1 MPRTKSWFDRIMV
14 GLLPLV
20 PRALVWRVAARY
32 VAGKTLDAAMLR
44 CRRIMERGARVTLD
58 VLGEEIEHI
67 DAGEQAVRS
76 YFEVLDAIR
85 REGIDG
91 NISVKLT
98 AFGLKLDEEVAFE
111 RVRTVVSRARELNN
125 FVRIDMEDS
134 SCTTA
139 TLEIY
144 RRLREEG
151 FDNVGV
157 VLQAYMRRS
166 LDDVK
171 ALADLRPNYRL
182 CKGIY
187 VEPEEVAFQEP
198 DEINRNYLALLAAM
212 IEGGSYVGIATHDR
226 ALVDSAENLLREKG
240 VEGGGYE
247 FQMLLGVDQALGT
260 RILEGGHALRI
271 YVPFGEQWH
280 AYCVRRL
287 QENPRIGR
295 YVLRG
300 MFGRR

>member
-20 PRALVWRVAARY
+20 PRPLLWRVASRY
-32 VAGKTLDAAMLR
+32 VAGKTLSAAMAR
-44 CRRIMERGARVTLD
+44 CRRIMELGARVTLD

-67 DAGEQAVRS
+67 EAGEQAVRS
-76 YFEVLDAIR
+76 YFDVLDAIR
-85 REGIDG
+85 EEGIDG

-98 AFGLKLDEEVAFE
+98 AFGLKLDEDVTYA
-111 RVRTVVSRARELNN
+111 RVRSVVSRARDLGN

-139 TLEIY
+139 TLAIY

-166 LDDVK
+166 MDDVR
-171 ALADLRPNYRL
+171 ALADLAPNYRL

-187 VEPEEVAFQEP
+187 IEPEEVAFQDPE
-198 DEINRNYLALLAAM
+198 EINQNYVALLQAM
-212 IEGGSYVGIATHDR
+212 LDGGSYVGIATHDR
-226 ALVDSAENLLREKG
+226 VLVDAVEETLRNRELAK
-240 VEGGGYE
+240 EAYE
-247 FQMLLGVDQALGT
+247 FQMLLGVDQALGM
-260 RILEGGHALRI
+260 RILGAGHALRI
-271 YVPFGEQWH
+271 YVPFGEKWH

-287 QENPRIGR
+287 QENPQIGR
-295 YVLRG
+295 YVLKG
-300 MFGRR
+300 MFTRQ

>member
-20 PRALVWRVAARY
+20 PRAVVWRVASRY
-32 VAGKTLDAAMLR
+32 VAGKTLSAAMVR
-44 CRRIMERGARVTLD
+44 CRRIMELGARVTLD

-76 YFEVLDAIR
+76 YFDVLDAIR
-85 REGIDG
+85 KEGIDG

-98 AFGLKLDEEVAFE
+98 AFGLKLDEEVTYT
-111 RVRTVVSRARELNN
+111 RVRSVVARARKLDN

-139 TLEIY
+139 TLAIY

-151 FDNVGV
+151 FDNAGV

-166 LDDVK
+166 MDDVR
-171 ALADLRPNYRL
+171 ALADLKPNYRL

-187 VEPEEVAFQEP
+187 VEPEDVAIQDPE
-198 DEINRNYLALLAAM
+198 EINRNYLALLEAM
-212 IEGGSYVGIATHDR
+212 LDGGSYVGIATHDR
-226 ALVDSAENLLREKG
+226 ALVDSAEEVLRERKLPKDA
-240 VEGGGYE
+240 YE
-247 FQMLLGVDQALGT
+247 FQMLLGVDQTLGL
-260 RILEGGHALRI
+260 RILESGHALRI

-295 YVLRG
+295 YVLQG
-300 MFGRR
+300 MFRRK